1 MESLIQQVITG
12 FIDIWHLQ
20 HLMAIALGVFG
31 GIAIGALPGL
41 TATMSVA
48 ILTPITF
55 AMNPMTGISML
66 LGVFCGGIYGG
77 SITAIL
83 IRTPG
88 TPAAIATVFDG
99 YPMAQKGMAGQ
110 ALAMALFASFCGGII
125 SALILIFTAPT
136 LAKIALE
143 FGPPEYFGITVFGI
157 SIIASVSGERL
168 IKGLIAGIFGLL
180 LSTVGMDPVTGVP
193 RFTYGATTML
203 SGFSLIPVLIGIFAT
218 AEVFYRV
225 AIVESPKE
233 KITFQENNIKGLF
246 IPLSLIGKNALNI
259 IRSALI
265 GTFIGIVPGT
275 GGGIAAFIAYAESK
289 RASKHPEKFGTGIVE
304 GVAAP
309 EAANNATTGG
319 ALIPMLTLGIPG
331 DPVTAILIGAFM
343 IQGFM
348 PGPLLFQ
355 QHGRIVFALFAGL
368 LIANIM
374 MLGMGIL
381 GIRLFSKVIKVPMS
395 ILSPT
400 ILCLCFVG
408 SYAVGNSMLDVAA
421 MLALGM
427 VGFFMRRHDF
437 PGAPIVIA
445 FILGPL
451 VEKSLRQSLAISQG
465 SWNIFVTSPI
475 CISFL
480 ILTVLSMAFSINR
493 SRKREEKESSL
504 GYQ

>member
-1 MESLIQQVITG
+1 MESLLQQVMTG
-12 FIDIWHLQ
+12 FIDICHLE
-20 HLMAIALGVFG
+20 HLAAIALGVFG
-31 GIAIGALPGL
+31 GITIGALPGL
-41 TATMSVA
+41 TSTMSVA

-99 YPMAQKGMAGQ
+99 YPLAQKGMAGQ
-110 ALAMALFASFCGGII
+110 ALAMALFASFCGGMI
-125 SALILIFTAPT
+125 SALILIFTAPA
-136 LAKIALE
+136 LAKIALQ
-143 FGPPEYFGITVFGI
+143 FGPPEYFGLTVFGI
-157 SIIASVSGERL
+157 SIIASVSGKRL
-168 IKGLIAGIFGLL
+168 IKGLIAGVFGLL

-193 RFTYGATTML
+193 RFAFGSTTML

-218 AEVFYRV
+218 SEVFYQAV
-225 AIVESPKE
+225 IVEPGKK
-233 KITFQENNIKGLF
+233 KITFDESTMRGIF
-246 IPLSLIGKNALNI
+246 IPLSLIVKNAFNI

-265 GTFIGIVPGT
+265 GTFIGVVPGT
-275 GGGIAAFIAYAESK
+275 GGGIAAFIAYSEAK
-289 RASKHPEKFGTGIVE
+289 RASKHPEKFGTGVFE
-304 GVAAP
+304 GVAAA

-331 DPVTAILIGAFM
+331 DPVTAVLMGAFM
-343 IQGFM
+343 MQGLL
-348 PGPLLFQ
+348 PGPLLIQ
-355 QHGRIVFALFAGL
+355 QQGQIVFALFAGL
-368 LIANIM
+368 IIANIM

-381 GIRLFSKVIKVPMS
+381 GIRFFSKIIKIPMW

-408 SYAVGNSMLDVAA
+408 SYAVANNMVDVAA

-451 VEKSLRQSLAISQG
+451 VEKSLRQSLTISQG
-465 SWNIFVTSPI
+465 SWNVFVTSYI
-475 CISFL
+475 CIIFL
-480 ILTVLSMAFSINR
+480 ILTVFSVAFSIYR
-493 SRKREEKESSL
+493 SHKRETKEISV
-504 GYQ
+504 

>member
-1 MESLIQQVITG
+1 
-12 FIDIWHLQ
+12 
-20 HLMAIALGVFG
+20 MAIALGVFG

-99 YPMAQKGMAGQ
+99 YPLAQKGMAGQ
-110 ALAMALFASFCGGII
+110 ALAMALFASFCGGMI
-125 SALILIFTAPT
+125 SAFILIFSAPI

-143 FGPPEYFGITVFGI
+143 FGPPEYFGLTVFGI
-157 SIIASVSGERL
+157 SIIASVSGRRL
-168 IKGLIAGIFGLL
+168 IKGLIAGVFGLF

-193 RFTYGATTML
+193 RFTFGATAML

-218 AEVFYRV
+218 SEVFYQAV
-225 AIVESPKE
+225 ITQHGKG
-233 KITFQENNIKGLF
+233 KITLKEDTIRGIF
-246 IPLSLIGKNALNI
+246 IPLSLIGKNFLNI
-259 IRSALI
+259 IRSSLI
-265 GTFIGIVPGT
+265 GTFIGVVPGT
-275 GGGIAAFIAYAESK
+275 GGGIAAFIAYAEAKRSSK
-289 RASKHPEKFGTGIVE
+289 YPEKFGTGVIE
-304 GVAAP
+304 GVAAA

-331 DPVTAILIGAFM
+331 DPVTAVLIGAFM
-343 IQGFM
+343 IQGLL

-355 QHGRIVFALFAGL
+355 QQGRIVFALFAGL

-374 MLGMGIL
+374 MLGMGFL
-381 GIRLFSKVIKVPMS
+381 GLRFFAKIIKVPMS
-395 ILSPT
+395 VLSPT

-408 SYAVGNSMLDVAA
+408 SYAVANNMVDVAV

-427 VGFFMRRHDF
+427 VGFFMGRHDF

-451 VEKSLRQSLAISQG
+451 IEKSLRQSLTLSQG

-475 CISFL
+475 CIIFL
-480 ILTVLSMAFSINR
+480 ILTVLSVGFSLYR
-493 SRKREEKESSL
+493 SYKKESEERSI
-504 GYQ
+504 